1 MPSHLNQQ
9 SKGSHTFC
17 VIHVLIARLRGS
29 EKAVLFLFSFREI
42 QHSQKLNQ
50 DFAEQQLAAYK
61 GAWLGP
67 LWHFN
72 SAVI

>member
-9 SKGSHTFC
+9 SKGGHAFC
-17 VIHVLIARLRGS
+17 VVHVLIAQLRGW

-42 QHSQKLNQ
+42 GHSQKFSQ

-61 GAWLGP
+61 GAWLGL